1 MYCIDIYELSLSKG
15 TKANLIW
22 ILKKGLKY
30 SKLWDVLSYLGDE
43 KYWKFL
49 VEMVENIEIQVH
61 KQLQPICAVLNKSI
75 YCCCMVSAWTYF
87 LLASLLFPPW
97 ILENIFNILYIMQV
111 LAKSLGILWCTKN
124 EKIVKNQH
132 KNLMLKSILFVL
144 LLNFAFIVESI
155 GK

>member
-1 MYCIDIYELSLSKG
+1 M
-15 TKANLIW
+15 
-22 ILKKGLKY
+22 KY

-132 KNLMLKSILFVL
+132 KNLTHCIFSIMNHQRISSPVLLGIHRNPSWIEFLKSWVLFEKVSV
-144 LLNFAFIVESI
+144 FD
-155 GK
+155 